1 MDTNQVLNDVKG
13 KFDKA
18 VEHFV
23 DELKKVRT
31 GRATPAMLD
40 GISVEA
46 YGSPMPLIQVAT
58 ITAPEP
64 QLLQVSPFDPNN
76 LQAIVA
82 AIRDNQSL
90 GLNPVDDGRII
101 RVPVPPLTTERR
113 AEMAKQLGGKVEDC
127 MIRLRNARHE
137 GLKAA
142 DQAKKD
148 KQMGDDDYS
157 RLEKQIDEAMQATK
171 AKVEELH
178 KAKEAEIM
186 TI

>member
-1 MDTNQVLNDVKG
+1 MDTNQILNDVKG
-13 KFDKA
+13 KFDRS
-18 VEHFV
+18 VEHFQE
-23 DELKKVRT
+23 ELKKVRT

-40 GISVEA
+40 GINVDA

-58 ITAPEP
+58 VTAPEP
-64 QLLQVSPFDPNN
+64 QLLQISPFDPNN
-76 LQAIVA
+76 LQAIVS

-90 GLNPVDDGRII
+90 GLNPVDDGRVI
-101 RVPVPPLTTERR
+101 RVPIPPLTTERR

-127 MIRLRNARHE
+127 MIRLRNARHD

-157 RLEKQIDEAMQATK
+157 RLEKQIDEAMQQTK
-171 AKVEELH
+171 AKVEELS
-178 KAKEAEIM
+178 KAKETEIM

>member
-1 MDTNQVLNDVKG
+1 MDTNQILNDTKQ

-18 VEHFV
+18 VEHFT

-46 YGSPMPLIQVAT
+46 YGSPMPLNQVAT
-58 ITAPEP
+58 VSAPEP

-90 GLNPVDDGRII
+90 GLNPVDDGRIV

-113 AEMAKQLGGKVEDC
+113 AEMAKQLGTKVEDS

-137 GLKAA
+137 GLKQAE
-142 DQAKKD
+142 QAKKD
-148 KQMGDDDYS
+148 KQISDDDFS
-157 RLEKQIDEAMQATK
+157 RLEKQIDEALQQTK
-171 AKVEELH
+171 GRIEELN

>member
-1 MDTNQVLNDVKG
+1 MDTNQILNDVKG

-18 VEHFV
+18 VEHFQE
-23 DELKKVRT
+23 ELKKVRT

-40 GISVEA
+40 GITVEA

-58 ITAPEP
+58 VTAPEP
-64 QLLQVSPFDPNN
+64 QLLQISPFDPNN
-76 LQAIVA
+76 LQTIVT

-113 AEMAKQLGGKVEDC
+113 QEMAKQLGGKVEDC
-127 MIRLRNARHE
+127 MIRLRNARHD

-171 AKVEELH
+171 AKVEELG
-178 KAKEAEIM
+178 KAKETEIM

>member
-1 MDTNQVLNDVKG
+1 MDTNQIVQETKG

-18 VEHFV
+18 VEHFQ

-58 ITAPEP
+58 VSAPEP
-64 QLLQVSPFDPNN
+64 QLLQVSPFDPSN

-82 AIRDNQSL
+82 AIRDNQTL

-113 AEMAKQLGGKVEDC
+113 AEIAKQLGVKVEDC

-137 GLKAA
+137 GLKQGE
-142 DQAKKD
+142 QAKKD
-148 KQMGDDDYS
+148 KQISDDDYS
-157 RLEKQIDEAMQATK
+157 RLEKQIDEAMQQVK
-171 AKVEELH
+171 SKVEQLN
-178 KAKEAEIM
+178 KEKETEIM